1 MKTRESGRIM
11 EGLLWFMTISCVLSF
26 VLCEDT
32 ATDKTDQPV
41 QQNDDTAQSVKD
53 SRGLFAPRMDYEQ
66 WKPLGRGDPLKN
78 DPTYDYVPPVLDRV
92 HYWIDPASRKPDPP
106 NAAEMKKTEILVLG
120 VSSKK
125 PSTGFATMADTRRE
139 SYDPFLQFVDGPNYN
154 VQSNYQRAQR
164 PQYGTPQTYYPSS
177 FYKNKPDHK
186 EPYTMLVPPPM
197 PTHHDQP
204 TYQQPVMSSTSTTTP
219 VSPVAQPTTPTVAIE
234 EANLV
239 YQSSS
244 LATTDEWKGSNT
256 YATIA
261 ESSSQV
267 TWRTPTPE
275 APMNKTQKTMQQLP
289 TVRAPET
296 FKETVSFSIVPSI
309 QPSMNVLMKPMAKL
323 QNSKNLGT
331 DIIVASDVPMHKGQV
346 TDDILDLSST
356 YVSIMKPDS
365 QMQPVTGMGVDVIP
379 MSRGPMMPMKPNNLL
394 LNSPLASS
402 VMNPVIS
409 SAGMYRK
416 PHPSAPVKK
425 LEMLPMTLQ
434 TMQTMQTMQ
443 PPPVTRGMSMVAKK
457 PLPLLHSLLKKES
470 TTTFAPPTTTSVAS
484 LTTDPL
490 FKHYKQPAEPLRGP
504 MYLIIQGHSKVKTYG
519 PSKQINGISVQESNE
534 IPTSDDRQTEY
545 PVKHLHELMKENR
558 EEWDR
563 ERRDSRSGRLQTLN
577 HVVLTGLGAMDFKD
591 AARRNDEEVKETQL
605 IAKYDVSSGE
615 DVTSELYHKGFVES
629 EAPPYRKDRH

>member
-1 MKTRESGRIM
+1 
-11 EGLLWFMTISCVLSF
+11 MTLELSKQHCACVS
-26 VLCEDT
+26 
-32 ATDKTDQPV
+32 
-41 QQNDDTAQSVKD
+41 DDAAQSVKD
-53 SRGLFAPRMDYEQ
+53 SRGLFSPRMDYEQ

-92 HYWIDPASRKPDPP
+92 HYWIDPASRKPDPQ
-106 NAAEMKKTEILVLG
+106 NAADMKKTEILVLG

-125 PSTGFATMADTRRE
+125 PSTGFSTLADTRRE
-139 SYDPFLQFVDGPNYN
+139 SYDPFLKFVDGPNFN

-164 PQYGTPQTYYPSS
+164 PQYGTPQAYYQSS
-177 FYKNKPDHK
+177 FYKNKPDQK

-197 PTHHDQP
+197 PMHQDQQS

-219 VSPVAQPTTPTVAIE
+219 VPPIGQPTTPTVAIE

-244 LATTDEWKGSNT
+244 LSTTDEWKGSNT

-275 APMNKTQKTMQQLP
+275 APKNNTQKIMQQLP

-296 FKETVSFSIVPSI
+296 FKETASFSIVPSI
-309 QPSMNVLMKPMAKL
+309 QSSMNVLMKPMSKL
-323 QNSKNLGT
+323 QNSKNMGT

-356 YVSIMKPDS
+356 YVSIIKPDA
-365 QMQPVTGMGVDVIP
+365 QLQPATSMGIDIMP
-379 MSRGPMMPMKPNNLL
+379 MSKGPMIPSSMPMNHNGML
-394 LNSPLASS
+394 LNSPLTSS
-402 VMNPVIS
+402 VMNPMITAMGS
-409 SAGMYRK
+409 HSMYRK
-416 PHPSAPVKK
+416 PHPPPPMKK
-425 LEMLPMTLQ
+425 LEMMPMTLQ

-443 PPPVTRGMSMVAKK
+443 PPPATHGMSMDPKK
-457 PLPLLHSLLKKES
+457 PLPILHSLLKKES
-470 TTTFAPPTTTSVAS
+470 TILPTTTFAPPTTTSLAS

-519 PSKQINGISVQESNE
+519 PSKQINGISVQETNE

-563 ERRDSRSGRLQTLN
+563 EKRDSRSGRLQTLN
-577 HVVLTGLGAMDFKD
+577 HVVVTGLGALDFPD
-591 AARRNDEEVKETQL
+591 ADAEQNRRNDEDVKETEL

-615 DVTSELYHKGFVES
+615 DATSEVYHKGIVES
-629 EAPPYRKDRH
+629 EVPPCRKDRH